1 MRKAKTRTKTREW
14 VGFTSDFLPWDEL
27 QPWLSELQK
36 TLEWVHKP
44 RHEVFYLNAAASF
57 DIETTSWRN
66 PEGEKRA
73 NMYIWMVCIHGKSFC
88 GRTWFE
94 FIQFCHQL
102 VEGLQLSV
110 NRRLVLYVQNL
121 SFEFQFLQHLFT
133 WEQVFALDIRVPIY
147 ACTTDGI
154 EFRCS
159 YILHG
164 AGLAHMGQS
173 LVHYKLEKKVGD
185 LDYSELRHSG
195 TPLTKEELGY
205 CIADVQVLV
214 AYIDECIRYEKR
226 ITKIPL
232 TKTGYP
238 RRLMK
243 KAMLYGSRGW
253 HNRRLLEGMTY
264 DLPEFMLQRE
274 EFAGGFTHGAH
285 EYIAKILRD
294 VHSKDETSAYPAA
307 GIAFRVF
314 PLGKGKKIVPKDMA
328 HFRRMLDNYAC
339 LFRIRL
345 TNVREK
351 PGIPDHILSFSK
363 CRNVAGQKLDNGRI
377 ISADSLETSMNE
389 IDFKCFEK
397 FYDYDTIEV
406 RDMYRYRRG
415 YLPKAFIETVLQLYN
430 DKTLLKNVPGREQDY
445 AMAKGNLNSLCGML
459 VYNPIRDDIIF
470 DGDWKRR
477 LVDYADKLG
486 KYNESKSRFV
496 SYNWGCW
503 ITSIAR
509 ANLYEAILE
518 LGKDYVYSDTDSVK
532 YLNWENH
539 EAFFENY
546 NKRMEKQLREMCDFY
561 RLDFELCR
569 PKGRLIGVWDDE
581 GTYNRFK
588 TLGAKRYMTEKDGKI
603 SITVSGLNKKATVP
617 WLIREFEDP
626 FVAFDNELDVPAE
639 ATGKLTHTY
648 IDIPYKDIMTD
659 YLGNTQVVSEQ
670 SCVHLEPA
678 EYSLSMAKE
687 FLQYINQF
695 LGG

>member
-1 MRKAKTRTKTREW
+1 MRTKKTKKRALI
-14 VGFTSDFLPWDEL
+14 GFSSDFLEWGEL
-27 QPWLSELQK
+27 RPWLAELNN

-44 RHEVFYLNAAASF
+44 RHEVYYLNVAASF

-73 NMYIWMVCIHGKSFC
+73 NMYIWMVCLHGKSFC

-94 FIQFCHQL
+94 FIQFCQMITETL
-102 VEGLQLSV
+102 GLNE
-110 NRRLVLYVQNL
+110 NRRLVLYVHNL
-121 SFEFQFLQHLFT
+121 SFEFQFLAHLFE
-133 WEQVFALDIRVPIY
+133 WQQVFALDIRVPVY
-147 ACTTDGI
+147 AATTTGI

-164 AGLAHMGQS
+164 AGLEHMGKS
-173 LVHYKLEKKVGD
+173 LVTYKLEKKVGD
-185 LDYSELRHSG
+185 LDYSQMRHSG

-205 CIADVQVLV
+205 CIADVQVVV

-243 KAMLYGSRGW
+243 KAMLYGKGGW
-253 HNRRLLEGMTY
+253 HNRKLLEGMTY
-264 DLPEFMLQRE
+264 ELAEFLLQRE

-285 EYIAKILRD
+285 RYITQVLYNVR
-294 VHSKDETSAYPAA
+294 SKDETSAYPTA
-307 GIAFRVF
+307 GIAFPVF
-314 PLGKGKKIVPKDMA
+314 PMGKGKKVMPKDMA

-345 TNVREK
+345 RNVREK
-351 PGIPDHILSFSK
+351 PGVPDHILSYSK
-363 CRNVAGQKLDNGRI
+363 CRNCVNQKLDNGRI

-397 FYDYDTIEV
+397 FYDFDPHFEV
-406 RDMYRYRRG
+406 SEMYRYRRG
-415 YLPKAFIETVLQLYN
+415 YMPKAFIETVLQLYN

-445 AMAKGNLNSLCGML
+445 AMAKANLNSLYGML
-459 VYNPIRDDIIF
+459 VYNAIRDDIVYE
-470 DGDWKRR
+470 GDWKRN
-477 LVDYADKLG
+477 LVNYAEKLE
-486 KYNESKSRFV
+486 KYNESPSRFV

-518 LGKDYVYSDTDSVK
+518 LGDDFVYSDTDSVK
-532 YLNWENH
+532 YLNAEKH
-539 EAFFENY
+539 ESFFEMY
-546 NKRMEKQLREMCDFY
+546 NKRMEKQLREMCEFY
-561 RLDFELCR
+561 NLDFELCR
-569 PKGRLIGVWDDE
+569 PKGQLIGVWDDE
-581 GTYNRFK
+581 GTYTRFK
-588 TLGAKRYMTEKDGKI
+588 TLGAKRYMTEKNGNI

-617 WLIREFEDP
+617 WMIEAFEDP
-626 FVAFDNELDVPAE
+626 FTAFDNELDVPAE

-648 IDIPYKDIMTD
+648 IDIPFKDFMTD
-659 YLGNTQVVSEQ
+659 YLGNTQIVSEQ

-687 FLQYINQF
+687 FLLYINQF